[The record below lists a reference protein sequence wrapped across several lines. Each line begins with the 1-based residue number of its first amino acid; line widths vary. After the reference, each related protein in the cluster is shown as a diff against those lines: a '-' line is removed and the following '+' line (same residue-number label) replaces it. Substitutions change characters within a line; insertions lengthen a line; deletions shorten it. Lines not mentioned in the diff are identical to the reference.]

1 MSASGRPLPQLKTGV
16 GGQYSNYAALCV
28 ILGAHCCAPC
38 VYSTSHTPEAHRA
51 LQNLRGGSG
60 HQGSDPN
67 AKDPTG
73 QWSSFSKVGGDD
85 GRGVGF
91 GLRTVANVWGQAS
104 CRRRSQS
111 DITFRVTA
119 PAALSEVGIV
129 ATCEGTTFCNKT
141 DAPDPH
147 HICCQCECQEV
158 TTVRI
163 PVKNSGIPS
172 VQEK

>member
-1 MSASGRPLPQLKTGV
+1 MTTQ
-16 GGQYSNYAALCV
+16 SNSSDEQRL
-28 ILGAHCCAPC
+28 
-38 VYSTSHTPEAHRA
+38 
-51 LQNLRGGSG
+51 LQ
-60 HQGSDPN
+60 
-67 AKDPTG
+67 
-73 QWSSFSKVGGDD
+73 F
-85 GRGVGF
+85 
-91 GLRTVANVWGQAS
+91 
-104 CRRRSQS
+104 
-111 DITFRVTA
+111 FRDNHNKSTA